1 MIKKERK
8 ILAIMKINLYF
19 QNGVRAKTTV
29 SAVKI
34 LSARKNTGDVK
45 NVANLLTENL
55 TKSGCVAEK

>member
-1 MIKKERK
+1 
-8 ILAIMKINLYF
+8 MKINLYF